1 MPEHFTPPHTITWA
15 DLETQVC
22 LWMVGGSLAALLVFS
37 SVWRV
42 SALQLCRGIMC
53 SPLPFFSLLLICA
66 TGSWAMDVTMP
77 FMEYLDQEQLVCL
90 KWGFDNPAG
99 DITFQLAVNTTGW
112 VGFGLSP
119 NGDMKGSDIVI
130 GGVGSSGSYFS
141 VSYEIIINE
150 QLLYFY
156 LFSINSWKLSSSFI
170 LFNLILCFGFLFS
183 FISVVLV
190 WILLKIINFCLVFRF
205 A

>member
-1 MPEHFTPPHTITWA
+1 MTGSPVFIVQQGQTVNAWALYPPPPITWA

-22 LWMVGGSLAALLVFS
+22 LWMVGGSLAAPLVFS

-183 FISVVLV
+183 FI
-190 WILLKIINFCLVFRF
+190 
-205 A
+205 

>member
-1 MPEHFTPPHTITWA
+1 MPEHFTPPHYHLSWSRNA
-15 DLETQVC
+15 GVSLD
-22 LWMVGGSLAALLVFS
+22 GGREFGSPASIQLSLKSFSFAALQRHHVLSASLFLPATDLRN
-37 SVWRV
+37 RV
-42 SALQLCRGIMC
+42 
-53 SPLPFFSLLLICA
+53 
-66 TGSWAMDVTMP
+66 MDVTMP